1 MISAT
6 KVAAPAILMPSIRS
20 LASMSRRAA
29 HWVHTVTVPAA
40 RTPASRSASG
50 AACGSEKSSARPGR
64 PNQADSPVSH
74 SETETPLAT
83 AAAATVKAWLQRSG
97 SSLPAVTLMTSE
109 RSGMAETLVVRAR
122 PGTGAAGSG
131 RARLKARSPQGA
143 PGYGVPCR
151 GAGGAPIDLRAMHG
165 MLSAAILIGV
175 FAVVA
180 AACLYLVVRVFAAG
194 RGHTRGQAQGQA
206 HGHALGQEGHGGDA
220 I

>member
-97 SSLPAVTLMTSE
+97 SSLPAVVLMTSE

-122 PGTGAAGSG
+122 PGTG
-131 RARLKARSPQGA
+131 RSAQGA
-143 PGYGVPCR
+143 PGYGVPRR
-151 GAGGAPIDLRAMHG
+151 GGDGAPIDLRAMHG

>member
-109 RSGMAETLVVRAR
+109 RSGMAETLAVRAR
-122 PGTGAAGSG
+122 PGTGGA
-131 RARLKARSPQGA
+131 RLKVPRLKARQAQGA
-143 PGYGVPCR
+143 PGYGVPRR
-151 GAGGAPIDLRAMHG
+151 GAARGAHRL
-165 MLSAAILIGV
+165 
-175 FAVVA
+175 
-180 AACLYLVVRVFAAG
+180 AG
-194 RGHTRGQAQGQA
+194 YAWHVECGH
-206 HGHALGQEGHGGDA
+206 
-220 I
+220 